1 MYQLFCDSNCE
12 LWHTDCSKLGLSVIR
27 MPYLTEGQL
36 YFYDMGEKTDF
47 KHFYD
52 AMRSGDVPK
61 TQALNEYD
69 YIEYFEPVL
78 KAGKDVY
85 YITFSHKL
93 SGTFQHMNA
102 AIKTLKEKY
111 PDRTIRYVDSK
122 AISLPA
128 GLIVYYAAQKW
139 NAGASMDELE
149 AFVNDFSAH
158 LGVFFAVDSLT
169 YLKRGGR
176 ISPAVAAIGN
186 LLALKPILTI
196 ASDGTLQTLAKVKGS
211 KKVISELVNYV
222 TEYADLEQFP
232 RLYVFHGDCEE
243 RADELIAKLKDVF
256 GDKAEIVK
264 QFIGPVIGSHSG
276 PGTLAVT
283 FHATKRAL

>member
-12 LWHTDCSKLGLSVIR
+12 LWHTDCKALGLKVIR
-27 MPYLTEGQL
+27 MPYLVEGKE
-36 YFYDMGEKTDF
+36 YYYDMGENTDF
-47 KHFYD
+47 KAFYD
-52 AMRSGDVPK
+52 AMRGGDVPK
-61 TQALNEYD
+61 TQALNQYD
-69 YIEYFEPVL
+69 YVNYFEPVL
-78 KAGKDVY
+78 KEGKDIY

-93 SGTFQHMNA
+93 SGTFQHMEL
-102 AIKTLKEKY
+102 AIKALKEQY
-111 PDRTIRYVDSK
+111 PDRTIRYIDSK

-128 GLIVYYAAQKW
+128 GLIVYHAALLWKD
-139 NAGASMDELE
+139 GASMDELE
-149 AFVNDFSAH
+149 AFVKDFSVH

-196 ASDGTLQTLAKVKGS
+196 ASDGTLQNLAKVKGS

-222 TEYADLEQFP
+222 SEYAEDIEKY
-232 RLYVFHGDCEE
+232 RVYVFHGDCED
-243 RADELIAKLKDVF
+243 RADELATKLNEAF
-256 GDKAEIVK
+256 GGKLNIVK
-264 QFIGPVIGSHSG
+264 QVIGPVIGAHSG

-283 FHATKRAL
+283 FHASKRAL